1 MKVELGEAMG
11 LDMIPFE
18 IYTLRIGSEY
28 STYGTGPLD
37 RFVEEREPHMN
48 SCRRLVVLGTSSVCD
63 GKYEVDLA

>member
-1 MKVELGEAMG
+1 MNEIGVGEAMG

-18 IYTLRIGSEY
+18 ICTLRIGSEY

-48 SCRRLVVLGTSSVCD
+48 SCRKGLLFWG
-63 GKYEVDLA
+63 